1 MYESEIIHSDF
12 LHHQFVLMIYDTC
25 HDINIIFQKIKLNK
39 VRQNNISNL
48 LRKFRISLN
57 LKFERWFS
65 PMFHNSCV
73 DEGKTEI

>member
-1 MYESEIIHSDF
+1 MNVSKNIHYDF
-12 LHHQFVLMIYDTC
+12 LHRQFVLMIYDIC
-25 HDINIIFQKIKLNK
+25 HDRNIIFQKIKLNK

-65 PMFHNSCV
+65 PMFHNSCF
-73 DEGKTEI
+73 DEDRTEI